1 MSANVGAKSGHFC
14 PAISIISVKNENIR
28 QFFVISQA
36 ANYYTL
42 IYMEITVKIIQVM
55 PLRSGKSAR
64 TGNDWAAQ
72 EFVLET
78 IQDQYPRHCV
88 FEVFGQD
95 RLSQMSIQQG
105 ETLTVSFDIDAREYN
120 GRWYNSI
127 RAWKVERNV
136 AAAPAPAPID
146 AAAANIPPTVPAPT
160 LNNAPAEGDKVDDLP
175 F

>member
-1 MSANVGAKSGHFC
+1 MELQGKIIAALPPRSGVSANGTQWQV
-14 PAISIISVKNENIR
+14 NTY
-28 QFFVISQA
+28 VIETA
-36 ANYYTL
+36 
-42 IYMEITVKIIQVM
+42 
-55 PLRSGKSAR
+55 
-64 TGNDWAAQ
+64 GN
-72 EFVLET
+72 
-78 IQDQYPRHCV
+78 YPRKMA
-88 FEVFGQD
+88 FEVFGAD
-95 RLSQMSIQQG
+95 KVEKYNIQLN
-105 ETLTVSFDIDAREYN
+105 EELVVSFDIDAREYR

>member
-1 MSANVGAKSGHFC
+1 
-14 PAISIISVKNENIR
+14 
-28 QFFVISQA
+28 
-36 ANYYTL
+36 
-42 IYMEITVKIIQVM
+42 MEITGKIIQVM
-55 PLRSGKSAR
+55 PPRTGKSAR
-64 TGNDWAAQ
+64 TGNDWAVQ
-72 EFVLET
+72 EFVIET
-78 IQDQYPRHCV
+78 VQDQYPRRCV

-95 RLSQMSIQQG
+95 RLSQMNIQQG